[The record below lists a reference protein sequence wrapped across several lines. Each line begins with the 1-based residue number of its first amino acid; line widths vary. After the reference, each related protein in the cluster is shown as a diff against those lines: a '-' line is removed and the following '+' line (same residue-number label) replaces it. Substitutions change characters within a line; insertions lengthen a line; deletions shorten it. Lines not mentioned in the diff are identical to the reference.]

1 MKNSTPPKLLLY
13 LSSLKIN
20 IFGDS
25 LKKSRQFIFG
35 KLFLRKYFTIFNAE
49 TKQISFYNSKMRNL
63 GENISNGST
72 VTKIIIII
80 FLAAILVFLGIGI
93 FIGKNIYKDR
103 RKHANELDDNYL
115 YEAKDGEDETL
126 YKGNKEDN

>member
-1 MKNSTPPKLLLY
+1 
-13 LSSLKIN
+13 
-20 IFGDS
+20 
-25 LKKSRQFIFG
+25 
-35 KLFLRKYFTIFNAE
+35 
-49 TKQISFYNSKMRNL
+49 MRNL